1 MTDKRNTTSS
11 DTEIEIVSLT
21 DIAFRFEQLGRDL
34 DNASKSLRVRPARQ
48 RQLDAMEAQGVD
60 FSDLPEDGA
69 AFARERADDLRRALL
84 ALGSFRR
91 EYSRWERLLTEY
103 ALTRQN
109 LTQRDAAKLL
119 GVGLS
124 TVNRW
129 AQHPLQ
135 VEGKD

>member
-11 DTEIEIVSLT
+11 GAEIETVSLT
-21 DIAFRFEQLGRDL
+21 DIAFRFEQLGHDL
-34 DNASKSLRVRPARQ
+34 ENASKSLRVRPARQ
-48 RQLDAMEAQGVD
+48 LQLDAMEAQGVD
-60 FSDLPEDGA
+60 FSDLPEDGV
-69 AFARERADDLRRALL
+69 AFARERAEDLRRALL

-103 ALTRQN
+103 ALTREN

-129 AQHPLQ
+129 AQHPLR
-135 VEGKD
+135 VEDKD